1 MKLPLSASRAAW
13 IALTLVLLH
22 ASAGCDVNSALER
35 VSEARRLS
43 ADLLVQFTKAADASN
58 RAVMAD
64 TDEASV
70 AFAREAEQAKQ
81 TVQTTI
87 DALGPIL
94 RGLNFPEETQ
104 LLQEFVNQFAE
115 YRDLDRRTLDLAVEN
130 TNVKAQRLSFGPAQ
144 EAADAFRDAL
154 ESIAPADAAKDAWR
168 MKALVVTAVV
178 TVREMQVLQAP
189 HIAEA
194 DEAVMTRME
203 KRMATS
209 EAAARAALEA
219 LAPLVQ
225 PASRPRLAAATA
237 ALDKF
242 VGLNAQIMALSLRN
256 TNLRSLALALNQKGK
271 VTGACEHSLQSLRD
285 ALSKRGFY
293 GTR

>member
-1 MKLPLSASRAAW
+1 VKLPLSASRAAW

-225 PASRPRLAAATA
+225 PASRPRLAATTA